1 MKIELAKW
9 IFWEANPVY
18 YCSNCL
24 EKRLKSG
31 ENEIRFKNYILC
43 KFYDEA
49 TYCDPEY
56 SGREQQL
63 VVCCMCSKQLN
74 AFLDC

>member
-9 IFWEANPVY
+9 IFWESNPVY

-24 EKRLKSG
+24 EKRLKNG

-43 KFYDEA
+43 KFYDED
-49 TYCDPEY
+49 TYCEGY
-56 SGREQQL
+56 AREQQQ
-63 VVCCMCSKQLN
+63 VVCCMCSKQLY